1 MKKVLS
7 FTLAVLLLF
16 ALFVPALA
24 AEDATTRSTVPTIL
38 IAGDGDPLYDANNK
52 RLFRPTE
59 IMNYFGD
66 KTEGDDGDSEIVDS
80 VVNVLKPF
88 LFEGVLLDQWDNY
101 YEKLQEEITELFSD
115 IVLDNNGDAVNG
127 TGISNARKS
136 YMAKAVKTNK
146 ADKNGTYGMYDYRFW
161 YDWRLDPVA
170 VADDFN
176 DYVEAVK
183 KITGKDK
190 VAIVGR
196 CLGTSV
202 VLAYVAK
209 YGTDSIHG
217 IAFYGSVAAGAEIL
231 SEPISGKF
239 AIDGNAINRTLADFS
254 DSLEIH
260 PFINATIDLLEK
272 SGVLDG
278 ATELVKRTIY
288 YKVVKGVTSAL
299 ALSTFYT
306 WPNYWAAVSPEDY
319 DEAMLYVFGEEG
331 SEKRTKYAGLIEK
344 IEGYDTLVRDNLTA
358 LMKSFGEKDINVAI
372 LSKYGYQL
380 LPICS
385 SSELVA
391 DEFTSVKRSSF
402 GATASTIYTFL
413 SDEYISSLG
422 EKAKYVSPDKRVDAS
437 TCLYPDS
444 TWFVK
449 GSSHTLWNKYEDEIV
464 HTVATA
470 ESQLTVNDLP
480 YTQYMVYDAENDTMA
495 VMTEENCNTENWV
508 ADEKTDKPDNG
519 IGKISAFFKSFF
531 NWVINF
537 FMLVTQKLVSA
548 S

>member
-7 FTLAVLLLF
+7 LILAALLMLTLL
-16 ALFVPALA
+16 VPAFA

-38 IAGDGDPLYDANNK
+38 IAGDGDPLYDADNK
-52 RLFRPTE
+52 RLFRPSE
-59 IMNYFGD
+59 ILNYFGD
-66 KTEGDDGDSEIVDS
+66 KAEEDDGDSEIIDS

-88 LFEGVLLDQWDNY
+88 LFEGILLDQWDNY
-101 YEKLQEEITELFSD
+101 YEKLQEELTELFSD
-115 IVLDNNGDAVNG
+115 IVLDNNGEVVNG

-136 YMAKAVKTNK
+136 YMEKAVKTNK

-176 DYVEAVK
+176 DYIEAVK
-183 KITGKDK
+183 KVTGKDK

-239 AIDGNAINRTLADFS
+239 AVDGNAINRTLADFS
-254 DSLEIH
+254 DTLDIH
-260 PFINATIDLLEK
+260 PFINATIDLIEK
-272 SGVLDG
+272 SGVIDG
-278 ATELVKRTIY
+278 ATDIVKRTIY

-344 IEGYDTLVRDNLTA
+344 IENYDTLVRDNLTA
-358 LMKSFGEKDINVAI
+358 LMKSFGEKEINVAI

-380 LPICS
+380 LPICK

-391 DEFTSVKRSSF
+391 DEFTSVTRSSF

-470 ESQLTVNDLP
+470 DSQLTVNDLP

-519 IGKISAFFKSFF
+519 IGKVSAFFKSFF
-531 NWVINF
+531 NWIINF
-537 FMLVTQKLVSA
+537 FKLITEKLA
-548 S
+548 